1 MNNIENTIHLS
12 NRVCCLLRIEGFD
25 SKICGRLR
33 FFPVATAAAA
43 AMPTG
48 PKKII
53 KSVVFRHSISF
64 RIHIVSVCVFHGN

>member
-48 PKKII
+48 PKKDN
-53 KSVVFRHSISF
+53 KISCF
-64 RIHIVSVCVFHGN
+64 